1 MKTSNNWLKPG
12 LRQQTAAEKADE
24 LTVVANRGQEKSDD
38 LSGDETAFKWIGDD
52 RDDGRTAELPS
63 GTSEELSSS
72 DTATV
77 RTFTLDEESTYI
89 VEEST
94 GVDPYN
100 TGRFNAAK
108 S

>member
-12 LRQQTAAEKADE
+12 LQRQTTAEKADE
-24 LTVVANRGQEKSDD
+24 LTVVANRGQEESDD
-38 LSGDETAFKWIGDD
+38 LSGDD

-77 RTFTLDEESTYI
+77 RTFTLDEESTDI

>member
-1 MKTSNNWLKPG
+1 MKTSNNCLKLG
-12 LRQQTAAEKADE
+12 LQRQTTAEKADE
-24 LTVVANRGQEKSDD
+24 
-38 LSGDETAFKWIGDD
+38 
-52 RDDGRTAELPS
+52 PS
-63 GTSEELSSS
+63 FSEELSSS
-72 DTATV
+72 DTMTV
-77 RTFTLDEESTYI
+77 RTLTLDEEATYI

>member
-12 LRQQTAAEKADE
+12 LQRQTTAEKADE
-24 LTVVANRGQEKSDD
+24 LTVVANRGQEESDD
-38 LSGDETAFKWIGDD
+38 LSGDD

>member
-1 MKTSNNWLKPG
+1 MKTSDNWLKLG
-12 LRQQTAAEKADE
+12 LQRQTTAEKADE
-24 LTVVANRGQEKSDD
+24 PSFAAARSREESGHLY
-38 LSGDETAFKWIGDD
+38 GDETAFNWMGDD
-52 RDDGRTAELPS
+52 RDDGRTAESPS
-63 GTSEELSSS
+63 GTSVELSSS
-72 DTATV
+72 DTVTV
-77 RTFTLDEESTYI
+77 RTLTLDEESTYI